1 MLGGTGMGNISTA
14 AMQVLGSG
22 SHTSTLVVWAAPCMC
37 EMPYKVWGLT
47 LMRLAHGPFVPLP
60 RTHALILSPMPTLSH
75 SPCPHLSTTPVQ
87 TSHLASPPVPFR
99 SALRSTSPKTASSVS
114 VTSSCYHCALSR

>member
-47 LMRLAHGPFVPLP
+47 LMRLAHGNVGTVA
-60 RTHALILSPMPTLSH
+60 RLSRSPVPTLLYSA
-75 SPCPHLSTTPVQ
+75 PCPHFLTAHAHTTLRPQSTL
-87 TSHLASPPVPFR
+87 H
-99 SALRSTSPKTASSVS
+99 TSPLLLF
-114 VTSSCYHCALSR
+114 LSGRH